1 MRAVLLFTESR
12 TAGGDTSMLTIEP
25 VTLEGN
31 LVRLE
36 PLRRDH
42 WEGLWEAGQFEQIW
56 TYMSSKMSKPEDA
69 QTFIELALKNQAE
82 GTELPFVIVNKQT
95 GKIIG
100 STRFLNLSHKDRGLE
115 IGYTWLT
122 PSVWKTAINTECKL
136 LLLRHC
142 FEDLGCIRVQLKTDS
157 RNKNSQR
164 AIARI
169 GGTYEGVLRNHM
181 ILHDG
186 YIRDSVYFSIVD
198 REWPAVQEKLHLLL
212 FGE

>member
-1 MRAVLLFTESR
+1 
-12 TAGGDTSMLTIEP
+12 MLTIEP
-25 VTLEGN
+25 VTLEGK

-36 PLRRDH
+36 PLRRQH
-42 WEGLWEAGQFEQIW
+42 GEGLWEAGQFEEIW
-56 TYMSSKMSKPEDA
+56 TYMSSKMNKPEDA
-69 QTFIELALKNQAE
+69 HAFIDLALKNEVE
-82 GTELPFVIVNKQT
+82 GTELPFVIVNRQS

-100 STRFLNLSHKDRGLE
+100 STRFLNISRKDRGLE

-136 LLLRHC
+136 LLLRHS

-169 GGTYEGVLRNHM
+169 GGTYEGILRNHM
-181 ILHDG
+181 VLPDG

-198 REWPAVQEKLHLLL
+198 REWPAVKEKLHLLL

>member
-1 MRAVLLFTESR
+1 
-12 TAGGDTSMLTIEP
+12 MLTIEP

-36 PLRRDH
+36 PLRRDQ